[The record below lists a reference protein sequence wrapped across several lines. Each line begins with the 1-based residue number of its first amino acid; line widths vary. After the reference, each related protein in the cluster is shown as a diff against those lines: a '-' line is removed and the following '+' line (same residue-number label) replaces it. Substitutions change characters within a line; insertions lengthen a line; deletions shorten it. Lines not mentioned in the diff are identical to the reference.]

1 MRGRVRKAVRCAR
14 RMLVLAVVVVLA
26 VVGLIPS
33 ASARSLVGI
42 ENLGVRPITV
52 ACGWG
57 DGPVDVRRVKA
68 GQHSRDVC
76 GGPVAA
82 YRLGKL
88 SRLDGYAGRGGWAV
102 IETSPGWHQ
111 TTGIPVPVARV
122 KGWGP
127 TDG

>member
-1 MRGRVRKAVRCAR
+1 MRKAAAAAAACLA
-14 RMLVLAVVVVLA
+14 AVVIA
-26 VVGLIPS
+26 VTVTVPP
-33 ASARSLVGI
+33 ASAWARPLSGI

-52 ACGWG
+52 ACTWG
-57 DGPVDVRRVKA
+57 DGPVDVRRVKP

-88 SRLDGYAGRGGWAV
+88 SQLDGYAGRGGWAT
-102 IETSPGWHQ
+102 IETAPGWHR

-122 KGWGP
+122 RGW
-127 TDG
+127 